1 MSTPSPHTHTLTHSC
16 THTSTPPPPPPPHT
30 HTHTLQHLPSHILP
44 HHTTHAGIQ
53 QLLKSLE
60 TLSPRLDG
68 RQEDLQFL
76 SNMLQSDEFHSLL
89 KVRLW
94 TPTGSSINGL
104 HKQTNKQN
112 KTKNEKILPLFL
124 HTVPSATLSSRGLG
138 MRLERTRQLP
148 SFFLSFS
155 QMNLKCC

>member
-1 MSTPSPHTHTLTHSC
+1 MRTCCCCFFRHNHCMNIVPNKCPH
-16 THTSTPPPPPPPHT
+16 PPLT
-30 HTHTLQHLPSHILP
+30 HTHTLRHPPSHILP

-76 SNMLQSDEFHSLL
+76 SSMLQSNEFHSLL

-104 HKQTNKQN
+104 HKQTNKQTN
-112 KTKNEKILPLFL
+112 KTTNEKILPLFL